1 MKIRFD
7 FVTNSSSSSFIVW
20 EIDNPVLAKICKD
33 CLVYRTE
40 GTKVSGR
47 FCDEDFHGKMYR
59 PDGGSISVWLIRM
72 IQEDYDKADKQIF
85 VKLVQEN
92 ADRIDRNT
100 NLANFYYHHI
110 VSDDDGSCFVSE
122 ERRNGKITTTTLRQ
136 NAWDWKK
143 EGEPL
148 HEFLNSDSKKV
159 QAVAKRLNDS
169 VEDVDPWF
177 TEDSLDG
184 IFTAPKDF
192 TFFGQTVCLSGDF
205 EFGKKSDVTAYIEEQ
220 GGSCVSS
227 VSKKITTVL
236 VGNKGSDAWSHG
248 NYGSKVE
255 RALELQREGYPIRII
270 REKNVLCP
278 KNKNEDN
285 KKSCSN
291 ANKEE
296 ASKQEHSDIEKTV
309 KKFAK
314 FRNRKYDDLAIGG
327 TEQQINQAKA
337 EIQALW
343 IELFSGFVEKEPD
356 ILIPDSIF
364 VFDYDVDDSVIERV
378 RNKGGICRARGTT
391 VSGKTNYLVITGTI
405 NGNSSTGFI
414 RDAVEMQ
421 AKGKPVKIILV
432 KDLLKSMI
440 QKRKPE

>member
-1 MKIRFD
+1 MKIRMD

-20 EIDNPVLAKICKD
+20 EIDNPVLAKICRD

-40 GTKVSGR
+40 GTKVSGQ
-47 FCDEDFHGKMYR
+47 FHDEDFHGKMYR
-59 PDGGSISVWLIRM
+59 PDGGSISAWLIKM

-92 ADRIDRNT
+92 ADRIDQNT
-100 NLANFYYHHI
+100 NLANFFYHHI

-122 ERRNGKITTTTLRQ
+122 ERRNGKITTTSLSQ
-136 NAWDWKK
+136 SAWDWKK

-148 HEFLNSDSKKV
+148 HAFLSSDSKKV
-159 QAVAKRLNDS
+159 QAAAKRLGSS
-169 VEDVDPWF
+169 VERVDPWF
-177 TEDSLDG
+177 SADSLDG

-205 EFGKKSDVTAYIEEQ
+205 EFGKKSDVTSFIEEQ

-248 NYGSKVE
+248 KYGSKVE

-270 REKNVLCP
+270 REKDALCS
-278 KNKNEDN
+278 KKKTGDD

-291 ANKEE
+291 VNNEE
-296 ASKQEHSDIEKTV
+296 VSKQEHSDIEKTV

-314 FRNRKYDDLAIGG
+314 FRNKKLDDLAIVG
-327 TEQQINQAKA
+327 TEQQIKQAKA

-343 IELFSGFVEKEPD
+343 IELFSEFVEKKPD
-356 ILIPDSIF
+356 ISIPGSIF

-378 RNKGGICRARGTT
+378 RNKGGVCRARGTT
-391 VSGKTNYLVITGTI
+391 VSGKTNYLVITGAI
-405 NGNSSTGFI
+405 DGYSSTGFI

-421 AKGKPVKIILV
+421 TKGKPVKIILV
-432 KDLLKSMI
+432 KDLLKSM
-440 QKRKPE
+440 